1 MSHVGTPE
9 SDEEL
14 VRRALAGDRGAFG
27 TLVERHERRTYNLAL
42 RMLGR
47 EDDARDATQD
57 ALLTAFRKLPSFRG
71 DAAFATWLYR
81 ITVNACYDLLRRS
94 ARAPLAIPADA
105 EPALEPG
112 PPTPDHADATVGAI
126 DVRRALLRLPPEH
139 RAVLVL
145 HDVQD
150 LAYEE
155 VAAVLGVPVGTV
167 KSRLHRARV
176 ALARELRAEGAGERL
191 APPGPSEER
200 R

>member
-1 MSHVGTPE
+1 MPE

-14 VRRALAGDRGAFG
+14 VRRTLAGDREAFG

-47 EDDARDATQD
+47 EEDARDATQD

-71 DAAFATWLYR
+71 DAAFGTWLHR

-94 ARAPLAIPADA
+94 ARAPVGPARD
-105 EPALEPG
+105 EGSALEPG
-112 PPTPDHADATVGAI
+112 PPSPDHAEATAGAI

-150 LAYEE
+150 LPYEE
-155 VAAVLGVPVGTV
+155 VAAILRVPVGTV

-176 ALARELRAEGAGERL
+176 ALARELRAEGATERL

-200 R
+200 G